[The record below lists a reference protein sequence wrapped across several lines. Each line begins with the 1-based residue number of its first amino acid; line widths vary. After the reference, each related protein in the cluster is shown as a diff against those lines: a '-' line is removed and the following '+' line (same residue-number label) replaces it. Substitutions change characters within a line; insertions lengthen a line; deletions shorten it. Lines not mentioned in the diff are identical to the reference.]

1 VASKVSPARAGKEMV
16 MTDGSRL
23 GVLDGYV
30 GIPLRLAHRS
40 ILTQVN
46 ELLADVKLTP
56 VEFALLATIVANPD
70 AVFGEIGDLLGIKKG
85 NLAPL
90 VARMQRRGMIKR
102 EASKIDARRQH
113 LSLTAAGR
121 KGFALGTKLHDALE
135 AHLVKHLGQAVH
147 DDLVKL
153 LYTVANIPPV
163 KGDADAMDGRAEKYS
178 L

>member
-1 VASKVSPARAGKEMV
+1 MKPEQEPA

-23 GVLDGYV
+23 GVLERYV

-46 ELLADVKLTP
+46 ELLDDVKLTP
-56 VEFALLATIVANPD
+56 VDFALMAVIDANPD

-90 VARMQRRGMIKR
+90 VARMQRRGMVKR
-102 EASKIDARRQH
+102 ESSKVDARRQH
-113 LSLTAAGR
+113 LSLTATGR
-121 KGFALGTKLHDALE
+121 KHFVSGKKLHDSLE
-135 AHLVKHLGQAVH
+135 AHLVKHLGQSAH
-147 DDLVKL
+147 DELVRL
-153 LYTVANIPPV
+153 LYAVANVPPV
-163 KGDADAMDGRAEKYS
+163 KGDAEAIEGRARKYS